1 MSIGFGSE
9 FAGSALRHGVRN
21 ATSGCRA
28 SGSQDVTALSYLGA
42 PPIETG
48 HLAKLTINLL
58 LAFACGSVFFESHCP
73 AQDSV
78 LYGTVGMDPYAAP
91 TTYSDPSVIPV
102 SNSVST
108 SSTSQWYLDLLPEG
122 LIYRPYLAGPKESRT
137 GIQFYNTDDDWQF
150 DSSIGGQWG
159 LFRIGTLEGCFPQG
173 LQLDVEASA
182 QFRHSQFASQNVLTN
197 DIRFGLPLSYGRNN
211 HQTKLSLY
219 FLRSNPGE
227 GLWDAIGSIGS
238 DEFFQ
243 RKAFVLGHSIY
254 LTDRFRIYG
263 EADYA
268 LSSKVSE
275 NWAFQFG
282 AECAPVCPTGIL
294 GAPFL
299 AANVLLRE
307 EVDFGGTFTLQGGWA
322 WRKRRGRLFR
332 IGLQYA
338 NGASNH
344 FSMHDLH
351 EQQLGFG
358 IWYDI

>member
-1 MSIGFGSE
+1 MNHLGVAAIDTGNLRKLTKQLIVAIACASILSSTPAFPQD
-9 FAGSALRHGVRN
+9 SAL
-21 ATSGCRA
+21 
-28 SGSQDVTALSYLGA
+28 YGA
-42 PPIETG
+42 
-48 HLAKLTINLL
+48 
-58 LAFACGSVFFESHCP
+58 
-73 AQDSV
+73 
-78 LYGTVGMDPYAAP
+78 VGLDPYATP
-91 TTYSDPSVIPV
+91 TTYSDPGVVPA
-102 SNSVST
+102 SNTVST
-108 SSTSQWYLDLLPEG
+108 TSGGRWRLDLFPEG

-137 GIQFYNTDDDWQF
+137 GIQFYDTSDDWQF

-159 LFRIGTLEGCFPQG
+159 LFRIGTLDSCFPQG
-173 LQLDVEASA
+173 WQLDVEASA

-197 DIRFGLPLSYGRNN
+197 DIRFGLPLTYGRNN

-227 GLWDAIGSIGS
+227 DLWDAIGSIGS

-268 LSSKVSE
+268 FSTKVSE

-299 AANVLLRE
+299 AANALLRE

-344 FSMHDLH
+344 FSLHDLH
-351 EQQLGFG
+351 EQQIGFG
-358 IWYDI
+358 IWYDM